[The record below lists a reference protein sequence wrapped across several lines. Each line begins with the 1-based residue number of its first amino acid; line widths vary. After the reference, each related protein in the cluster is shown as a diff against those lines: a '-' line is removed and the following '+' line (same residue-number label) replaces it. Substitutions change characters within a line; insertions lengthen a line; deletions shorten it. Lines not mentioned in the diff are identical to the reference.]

1 MVSTKAPT
9 KPADAGPPLV
19 VLLVEDEEEIR
30 GLVRRYLEGHGMTV
44 REANNGETAWGEML
58 RQTPDVLVTDIQL
71 PRLSGRDLTDRVRKH
86 MNLGTTPVV
95 LMSASLLNAREEA
108 ALKAET
114 KAEAVFRKPLPLRDV
129 AATVMELGRSH
140 RRAKAQRA
148 TPPNATPPPPGRTVT
163 RTGVA
168 TPVASDSPARTGSGR
183 LPAVAPPPHTPAP
196 EPARPH
202 HPPAATAAPAAGAR
216 TQSYGR
222 MGAVTGDASPRALA
236 AVANRAFQEHLDGV
250 LEVLSGGHT
259 RRILF
264 HDGIVVGTSSTVEEE
279 RLGALLVE
287 SGLITLDQ
295 AADAHQLMTKEGV
308 RFGFAVV
315 RLVGLPP
322 SAVAQALEEQTLW
335 VSMQALSV
343 RDGMW
348 ALKPMTENPV
358 LAMQA
363 RLDPVEA
370 VQRAALECLGS
381 EEARELLLAAPGAKG
396 GSLLRSQVFE
406 ERALSFSALRPT
418 SALVG
423 QLMDEP
429 PLEDAITRAQAVTG
443 GLNQL
448 AALVLCGAFVI
459 GEPGLEEPVPKRP
472 AVLGSFGGRWRPP
485 GLAQKDVELR
495 EEIAQEWLRSGGR
508 KPHEILGVEPTATRD
523 QVQGAMWTL
532 SQKFGPPALDNQE
545 LGPAKRFLH
554 VVRARFAEAAR
565 LMGG

>member
-1 MVSTKAPT
+1 
-9 KPADAGPPLV
+9 
-19 VLLVEDEEEIR
+19 
-30 GLVRRYLEGHGMTV
+30 
-44 REANNGETAWGEML
+44 
-58 RQTPDVLVTDIQL
+58 
-71 PRLSGRDLTDRVRKH
+71 
-86 MNLGTTPVV
+86 
-95 LMSASLLNAREEA
+95 
-108 ALKAET
+108 
-114 KAEAVFRKPLPLRDV
+114 
-129 AATVMELGRSH
+129 
-140 RRAKAQRA
+140 
-148 TPPNATPPPPGRTVT
+148 
-163 RTGVA
+163 
-168 TPVASDSPARTGSGR
+168 
-183 LPAVAPPPHTPAP
+183 
-196 EPARPH
+196 
-202 HPPAATAAPAAGAR
+202 
-216 TQSYGR
+216 
-222 MGAVTGDASPRALA
+222 MGAVTGDANPRALA

-295 AADAHQLMTKEGV
+295 AAEAHTLMTKEGV

-315 RLVGLPP
+315 RLAGLPP

-343 RDGMW
+343 KEGMW

-363 RLDPVEA
+363 RMDPVEA

-381 EEARELLLAAPGAKG
+381 EEARELLLAAAGAKG

-429 PLEDAITRAQAVTG
+429 PLEDAITRAQAVSG

-472 AVLGSFGGRWRPP
+472 AVLGSFGGRWRPQ
-485 GLAQKDVELR
+485 GLPHKDVELR
-495 EEIAQEWLRSGGR
+495 EEIALEWLRTGGR
-508 KPHEILGVEPTATRD
+508 KPHEILGVDATATRD

-532 SQKFGPPALDNQE
+532 SQKYGPPALDNQE

-554 VVRARFAEAAR
+554 VVRARFVEAAR